1 MLRPW
6 SKPAPSPL
14 PSPSFLSS
22 IYLFLS
28 HRPPWKATL
37 QPCTIHTS
45 TYRFTVGRTCQ
56 PHFSRL
62 FAFFPSPSPIFLTH
76 SPSSSSYILPVLLS
90 RTPGCSAA
98 SWSHN
103 NLPAHHESLPG
114 FGFPRLSSERFQK
127 GRQRPSRYRFVE
139 NLLRHLATHPSLFIL
154 RVSLVQRTG
163 KNLSRNSLYLARS
176 FVTRSIG
183 WRILRY
189 LPSFLLFVAVAG
201 MLILKSV
208 SRIRIEEWKVSGWG
222 LRERIDRFVNSLW
235 VSSKGRKVHDDQFNI
250 RGWIL
255 IVDLEISLK

>member
-1 MLRPW
+1 MHQRDVGGTTRREGFLKIERNPFNA
-6 SKPAPSPL
+6 SIFDASTLKQAGP
-14 PSPSFLSS
+14 LSS
-22 IYLFLS
+22 SLPEFSVFHIPVSIPPTSLKSNPTTVHNTHIYI
-28 HRPPWKATL
+28 P
-37 QPCTIHTS
+37 IHT
-45 TYRFTVGRTCQ
+45 TVGRTCQ

-76 SPSSSSYILPVLLS
+76 SPSSSSSSYILPVLLS

-189 LPSFLLFVAVAG
+189 LPSFLLFVPVAG

-208 SRIRIEEWKVSGWG
+208 SRIRIEEWKVSG
-222 LRERIDRFVNSLW
+222 
-235 VSSKGRKVHDDQFNI
+235 
-250 RGWIL
+250 
-255 IVDLEISLK
+255 